1 MRPARPTSISL
12 GLAALALTL
21 TACGG
26 SSGVQ
31 SAPGASKDPN
41 ASSAGS
47 ELVVLADDLNLQTAD
62 NIVPVVSAKVATPAL
77 ETALNKVTADLT
89 TDKLVALNKQADVD
103 RKTPAVVAKGYVED
117 NKLAEGLSGG
127 SGSIVI
133 GAANFSENQIL
144 ANVFAEVLNAAG
156 FQARVKPV
164 TSRDVY
170 GPALERGEL
179 QVMAEY
185 AGTFTEYFNK
195 KANGAN
201 ATPLASGDVD
211 KTVTALREL
220 AGKKGLKILE
230 PAEAAD
236 QNAFAVTKTFAQANN
251 LTKLSDLKGFQGKLV
266 LGGPPECPTRP
277 FCQPGLESTYGLS
290 FDSFVSLD
298 AGGPLT
304 KTALKTGKVQLG
316 LVFSSDGSLSTL

>member
-103 RKTPAVVAKGYVED
+103 RKTPAVVAKSYVEE